1 MADRDGLLVT
11 RISNSKIL
19 GGVKDQLGIIIGLFA
34 LCTLLSV
41 LSPVFL
47 SQTNFF
53 SVFRQLSNNMFLS
66 CGMLLVILIGGIDL
80 SVGSTIAVT
89 GCLVAGFITNNGM
102 PPALA
107 IALTLLVGALIGV
120 INGGIVAVTGIPS
133 FIITL
138 AMMNIGR
145 GFARLYTSSTTI
157 TVENEFF
164 AYIGTGYLGG
174 VVPTQVIYV
183 IIICFL
189 TGILLNR
196 TKFGRHLY
204 ATGGNL
210 QAAVFSGIN
219 TKLVTFIVF
228 IFSSIMASISGI
240 LLASRMF
247 SGTSTSGTSAE
258 MDAIAA
264 VVLGGTSMSGG
275 IGGLFGTII
284 GVVLIA
290 VLSNGLNLINVDSSW
305 QLVVKGIVIIIA
317 VLIDF
322 FKKSRGAV

>member
-1 MADRDGLLVT
+1 MMEKGGFLKAQ
-11 RISNSKIL
+11 ISNNKIFDSI
-19 GGVKDQLGIIIGLFA
+19 KDQLGIIIGLFI
-34 LCTLLSV
+34 LCAMLSI

-47 SQTNFF
+47 SQRNFF
-53 SVFRQLSNNMFLS
+53 NVLRQLSNNMFLS

-102 PPALA
+102 SPMEA
-107 IALTLLVGALIGV
+107 IVLTLLVGVLIGV
-120 INGGIVAVTGIPS
+120 INGGIIALTGIPS

-145 GFARLYTSSTTI
+145 GFARLYTSSKTI
-157 TVENEFF
+157 TVDNGFF
-164 AYIGTGYLGG
+164 AYIGTGYIGG
-174 VVPTQVIYV
+174 VVPTQVIYI
-183 IIICFL
+183 IIICL
-189 TGILLNR
+189 ITGLLLAK

-210 QAAVFSGIN
+210 QAAMFSGIN
-219 TKLVTFIVF
+219 TKLIVFIVF
-228 IFSSIMASISGI
+228 VFSSFRASIAGI

-247 SGTSTSGTSAE
+247 SGTSTSGVSAE

-275 IGGLFGTII
+275 VGGLFGTII

-322 FKKSRGAV
+322 FKKSRFK

>member
-1 MADRDGLLVT
+1 MGETGGLLKVQ
-11 RISNSKIL
+11 IQNSKIL
-19 GGVKDQLGIIIGLFA
+19 SGIKDQLGIIIGLLI
-34 LCTLLSV
+34 LCTLLSI

-47 SQTNFF
+47 SQRNFF
-53 SVFRQLSNNMFLS
+53 NVFRQLSNNMFLS
-66 CGMLLVILIGGIDL
+66 CGMLMVILIGGIDL

-102 PPALA
+102 PPMVAILLA
-107 IALTLLVGALIGV
+107 LLVGVLIGV
-120 INGGIVAVTGIPS
+120 INGGIVSLTGIPS
-133 FIITL
+133 FIVTL

-145 GFARLYTSSTTI
+145 GFARLYTSSKTVTI
-157 TVENEFF
+157 DNDFF
-164 AYIGTGYLGG
+164 AYIGTGYIGG
-174 VVPTQVIYV
+174 IVPTQVVYI
-183 IIICFL
+183 IIICLITAF
-189 TGILLNR
+189 LLNN

-204 ATGGNL
+204 ATGGNF
-210 QAAVFSGIN
+210 QAALFSGIN
-219 TKLVTFIVF
+219 TKWITFIVF
-228 IFSSIMASISGI
+228 VFSSLMASIAGI

-275 IGGLFGTII
+275 VGGLFGTVI
-284 GVVLIA
+284 GVILIA

-322 FKKSRGAV
+322 FKKSRSA